1 MANEAMDFSDER
13 GKLFVGGLSW
23 ETTQEN
29 LQNYF
34 SRFGEVVDCVVMKNN
49 ETGRSRGFG
58 FVTFADPNN
67 VDNVLH
73 NGPHELDSRTI
84 DPKPCNPRYMAKIQ
98 KGGSYPKVFLGGLPA
113 NVTET
118 DLRQFFSRFGK
129 VMEVVIMYDQERK
142 KSRGFGFLSFEEESS
157 VERATAKHYVTLHG
171 KQVEVKKAE
180 PREGG
185 GFNKTNDR
193 SGGMRGG
200 PHGFSNGQMG
210 AGGPHMSHPGNMQGF
225 QQQGWGAPPQQQGYG
240 GYNYGAPSGPQSYQG
255 WGAPQGP
262 PQQQGWGASFSGPP
276 QPNAPYGAAAATGYS
291 GGYDMYG
298 QAAGGQNAAS
308 AGSNWNYSSWPP
320 QGSTSAPTPPS
331 DPTGGGLGHAGAPDY
346 SAYGTAAGA
355 GGGGGGGYNAFGNYG
370 TTDQSSSSYGPIRN
384 TYDNKKQG
392 VSQPPYHQHTRA
404 VPSKF

>member
-1 MANEAMDFSDER
+1 MANEGMDFNDER

-23 ETTQEN
+23 ETTQDN

-67 VDNVLH
+67 VESVLS
-73 NGPHELDSRTI
+73 NGPHELDGRTI
-84 DPKPCNPRYMAKIQ
+84 DPKPCNPRYMAKTQ

-118 DLRQFFSRFGK
+118 DLRQFFCRFGK

-142 KSRGFGFLSFEEESS
+142 KSRGFGFLSFEDEGS
-157 VERATAKHYVTLHG
+157 VERVTSKHYVQLHG

-180 PREGG
+180 PREGAG
-185 GFNKTNDR
+185 YSKANDR
-193 SGGMRGG
+193 SGGGMRGG
-200 PHGFSNGQMG
+200 PHGFANGQMG

-262 PQQQGWGASFSGPP
+262 PQQQGWGSFSGPHG
-276 QPNAPYGAAAATGYS
+276 QPNAPYGTAAATGYGT

-298 QAAGGQNAAS
+298 QAGGQNAAS
-308 AGSNWNYSSWPP
+308 AGSNWNYGNSWPP
-320 QGSTSAPTPPS
+320 QGSNSAPTPPS
-331 DPTGGGLGHAGAPDY
+331 DPTGGALAHGGAPDAY
-346 SAYGTAAGA
+346 AAYGS
-355 GGGGGGGYNAFGNYG
+355 GGGGAAGGGYNAFGNYG
-370 TTDQSSSSYGPIRN
+370 IDQGSSYGPIRN

-392 VSQPPYHQHTRA
+392 VSQPPYQ
-404 VPSKF
+404 